1 MNQSAT
7 PSDATLRNH
16 SGIGLSLRSVTA
28 GYGAIE
34 ALHGVS
40 FEINP
45 GEWVAVVGANG
56 AGKTTLLKL
65 AAGLIAPWRGSVC
78 LGTTDVTT
86 HTAAQRAI
94 AGLSLVPEGRRVF
107 PRMTVRENLLV
118 GAHNRRDTPE
128 IEADLASLT
137 TLFPILAERTHQL
150 AGTLS
155 GGEQQMLAIARALMS
170 KPRLILMDE
179 PSMGVAPLLVL
190 KIFETIRRLNRE
202 GMTVLLVEQNANLAL
217 ELADHGYV
225 LETGAM
231 TVSGPAHELQRD
243 PRVRAAYLG
252 ED

>member
-34 ALHGVS
+34 ALHGIS

-155 GGEQQMLAIARALMS
+155 GGEQQMLAIARALMAR
-170 KPRLILMDE
+170 PQLLLLDE
-179 PSMGVAPLLVL
+179 PSMGVAPLLVRA
-190 KIFETIRRLNRE
+190 IFEALQKLHKDGLTI
-202 GMTVLLVEQNANLAL
+202 VVVEQNAHLAL
-217 ELADHGYV
+217 ASAERGYV
-225 LETGAM
+225 IEGGKMVMEGGA
-231 TVSGPAHELQRD
+231 AELLRD
-243 PRVRAAYLG
+243 PGVRRAYLG
-252 ED
+252 